1 MIINSYE
8 KTIFLL
14 LVICMVISFYISH
27 LTLFVIYRYKPIY
40 VDDYLNNFF
49 NPDTKITT
57 SDDFPFTLQYQF
69 YGYIF
74 IPLLVMILIFVFNYK
89 IIIKILSKIIKPILF
104 YLFLTLLTSVSL
116 FYYVIFYSSKYM
128 VVTF

>member
-14 LVICMVISFYISH
+14 LVICLIIFFYISH
-27 LTLFVIYRYKPIY
+27 LTLFVIYHYKPIY

-57 SDDFPFTLQYQF
+57 SDNFPFTLQYQF

-74 IPLLVMILIFVFNYK
+74 IPLLIMILIFAFNYK
-89 IIIKILSKIIKPILF
+89 IIIKILSKIIKPIFF
-104 YLFLTLLTSVSL
+104 YLFLTLFSSVSL
-116 FYYVIFYSSKYM
+116 FYYVIFYSSNYM
-128 VVTF
+128 VINF

>member
-74 IPLLVMILIFVFNYK
+74 IPLIVILLVFVVNYK
-89 IIIKILSKIIKPILF
+89 IIIKILSKIIKPMLF

>member
-27 LTLFVIYRYKPIY
+27 LTLFVVYHYKPKL
-40 VDDYLNNFF
+40 VDDNLNNIFK
-49 NPDTKITT
+49 PDKKITT

-74 IPLLVMILIFVFNYK
+74 IPLLLILLIFTFNYK
-89 IIIKILSKIIKPILF
+89 IIMKILSKIIKPILF
-104 YLFLTLLTSVSL
+104 YLFLTLLISVSL
-116 FYYVIFYSSKYM
+116 FYYIIFYSSNYM